1 MTPTRTDYSVP
12 ADLKNDLS
20 GLRMKALGVGVL
32 GIGASLAG
40 LFLVGPDEFY
50 RSWLWAYLYIVALTV
65 GPLAWVMLQ
74 FTTGGAW
81 GVMIR
86 RTAEAASRTIWL
98 TILMFLPILVGAS
111 KIYPWTNLDYV
122 KAHEVVA
129 HKAAYLNVTA
139 WAIRAFVYLVGWAML
154 SLYYNKWSAREDA
167 GDSRARG
174 KMTFIAGPGLIFHA
188 LAVTFMSVDWVMS
201 QDPTWFSTMWGLLFI
216 ASQMLTAM
224 AFLITVMVLLREYSP
239 IREVLTQKHLH
250 DMGKFCLA
258 LVMVWAYFSFSQ
270 FLIIWAANLPEEIP
284 FYLRRMNHGWGYVGL
299 LLVFGH
305 FALPFALLLSRDL
318 KRNFKLLRG
327 IALFILCIR
336 FVDLFWLTKPFA
348 YESFHFTWMDITAP
362 AGMVGLWLAYFFTN
376 LQQRPLIPANDPNLE
391 EALEHGRSSH

>member
-1 MTPTRTDYSVP
+1 MIAAQTDFSVP
-12 ADLKNDLS
+12 TDLKADLN
-20 GLRMKALGVGVL
+20 GLRTRALGVGVI
-32 GIGASLAG
+32 GIAASIAG
-40 LFLVGPDEFY
+40 LFLVGPTEFY
-50 RSWLWAYLYIVALTV
+50 RSWLWAYIYVVALTV
-65 GPLAWVMLQ
+65 GPLSWVMLQ
-74 FTTGGAW
+74 YTTGGAW

-86 RTAEAASRTIWL
+86 RPAEAASRTIWL
-98 TILMFLPILVGAS
+98 TILLFIPIFVGANNL
-111 KIYPWTNLDYV
+111 YPWTHADYV

-139 WAIRAFVYLVGWAML
+139 WAIRAFIYLFGWAML
-154 SLYYNKWSAREDA
+154 TLHYNKWSVREDA
-167 GDSRARG
+167 GDTRARG
-174 KMTFIAGPGLIFHA
+174 KMTFLAGPGLIFHA
-188 LAVTFMSVDWVMS
+188 LAVTFLAVDWVMS

-216 ASQMLTAM
+216 ASQLLTSM
-224 AFLITVMVLLREYSP
+224 AFLIAVMVMLHRYSP
-239 IREVLTQKHLH
+239 MRELLTQRHLH

-270 FLIIWAANLPEEIP
+270 FLIIWAGNLPEEIP

-299 LLVFGH
+299 ALVFGH

-327 IALFILCIR
+327 IALFILFMR

-376 LQQRPLIPANDPNLE
+376 LQQQPLIPANTPNLQ
-391 EALEHGRSSH
+391 EALEHGRH